1 MTDPGSCGGTTP
13 GETFAEQAERAD
25 SRELITWLA
34 AWRARSG
41 LSQAE
46 TARRMHTSQST
57 VARLETHRHDAQ
69 LSTLARYVEALGL
82 SLAFVLA
89 DGQTQ
94 PQIWDSRELIT
105 WLAAWRAR
113 SGLSQAETARRMHT
127 SQAAVARLETH
138 QHDAQLSTLARYVEA
153 LGLSLAFVL
162 ADAQTQATVWKSA
175 GKPEAPDH
183 EAHPDEGNV
192 LRKAPPIIRPGR
204 KPKGSVPLVVAEM
217 PEHPD
222 PNHVLTWRQ
231 RKVLQVIRDS
241 VQRRGYPP
249 SMREIGE
256 AVGLTSTSSVSYQ
269 LSTLQSKGYLR
280 RDAGRPRT
288 VEVRLPGH
296 PAIRPE
302 AEEPEETR
310 LALDIAS
317 QDAAYVPWVGRIA
330 AGGPI
335 LAEESIED
343 IFPLPKQLVG
353 NGTLFLLR
361 VTGDS
366 MINAAIADGDWVVV
380 RQQPDSDNGDIVA
393 AMIDGEATVKTLK
406 RSDGHVWLM
415 PHNPAYTP
423 IPGDDAT
430 ILGKIVAVL
439 RRV

>member
-1 MTDPGSCGGTTP
+1 MGRSVESDTSDAPPGG
-13 GETFAEQAERAD
+13 
-25 SRELITWLA
+25 
-34 AWRARSG
+34 
-41 LSQAE
+41 
-46 TARRMHTSQST
+46 ST
-57 VARLETHRHDAQ
+57 VR
-69 LSTLARYVEALGL
+69 
-82 SLAFVLA
+82 
-89 DGQTQ
+89 
-94 PQIWDSRELIT
+94 P
-105 WLAAWRAR
+105 
-113 SGLSQAETARRMHT
+113 
-127 SQAAVARLETH
+127 
-138 QHDAQLSTLARYVEA
+138 
-153 LGLSLAFVL
+153 
-162 ADAQTQATVWKSA
+162 K
-175 GKPEAPDH
+175 GK
-183 EAHPDEGNV
+183 
-192 LRKAPPIIRPGR
+192 PGR
-204 KPKGSVPLVVAEM
+204 KPKGSVPLVVAET

-302 AEEPEETR
+302 AEEPEEAR
-310 LALDIAS
+310 PALDIAS
-317 QDAAYVPWVGRIA
+317 QEAEYVPWVGRIA

-335 LAEESIED
+335 LAEEAIED
-343 IFPLPKQLVG
+343 VFPLPKQLVG
-353 NGTLFLLR
+353 NGTLFLLK

-380 RQQPDSDNGDIVA
+380 RQQPDAENGDIVA

-406 RSDGHVWLM
+406 RADSHVWLM